1 MKALICAAS
10 ALLFVVPA
18 AQAACS
24 VDLVGTWSVTHTS
37 ERLGAPRVKEDM
49 PSAFSF
55 SRDSLDV
62 SLPFMSAQSPY
73 TCSGKTITVYKTM
86 PWVLEIV
93 SSSMRELAWK
103 DQNSGRIFYLK
114 RS

>member
-1 MKALICAAS
+1 MEALICAAS
-10 ALLFVVPA
+10 ALLFVVQA

-24 VDLVGTWSVTHTS
+24 VDLVGIWSVTHTS
-37 ERLGAPRVKEDM
+37 ERLGAPRIKEDM

-55 SRDSLDV
+55 TRKSLDV
-62 SLPFMSAQSPY
+62 SLPFMSVQSPH
-73 TCSGKTITVYKTM
+73 TCSGKTITVHKTM
-86 PWVLEIV
+86 PRVLEIV

-103 DQNSGRIFYLK
+103 EQNSGRIFYLK